1 MSQEN
6 EIEAEKL
13 NLTTDFL
20 PSDGASCSAFW
31 EAVAS
36 TARVIIETLPRVGS
50 ISLGAESRTLR
61 DALTR
66 IVGIMENNLLMGA
79 ERMCEARRSS
89 PSAPGGD
96 SPPDGKDDPR

>member
-13 NLTTDFL
+13 SQTTDFL

-50 ISLGAESRTLR
+50 SSLCAESRTLR

-66 IVGIMENNLLMGA
+66 IVGIMENNLLLGA
-79 ERMCEARRSS
+79 ERMSEAQRSS

-96 SPPDGKDDPR
+96 SSLPNA